1 MRKFLTM
8 CLGLALLVMA
18 VPSQVFA
25 QSGKFEVK
33 GVVVDTFGTPVIGA
47 TVIEQGT
54 TNGVTT
60 DVNGQFVLRVKGGQ
74 SIVSISYIGYLTKEL
89 AAASTELQ
97 RVVLEEDSA
106 MIDDVVVI
114 GYGTVKKN
122 DLTGSVVAVKAEDIN
137 RGAIVSTQDM
147 MQGKVPGLQ
156 VIPGDGGPNS
166 GATIR
171 IRGAASLNASND
183 PLIVIDGV
191 PVASD
196 AGSGMA
202 NPLSLVNPNDI
213 ESFTV
218 LKDASAAAIYGSRA
232 SNGVI
237 IITTK
242 KGKGNKVNVSYN
254 GSMSISHNSERI
266 QTMTPSQFVKFIDK
280 NFPAESTEG
289 QSIAKFRGDKLTDWQ
304 SLIFRTAL
312 SHDHN
317 VSLYGNYDNAMYCDE
332 MPYRVS
338 MGYTSQQGTL
348 HTSKFDRATLDV
360 NFAPKF
366 FNEHLTVA
374 FNAKGVYTHQNYA
387 DGGVVGTAAFF
398 NPTVDPYWRKA
409 DGSIDYSTT
418 NGYYNIGTNEGLE
431 DGIAQGTGDLFA
443 ANTNASL
450 NPLSMLYDVEKHS
463 QTYRTL
469 GNLTFDYKVHGFE
482 ALRFNLNLG
491 MDWSETNEYDG
502 VNPGS
507 IHAYRDSDAKG
518 WGKYTEKYWLR
529 RNHVLDFYANFN
541 ETWGDHNLDVMAG
554 YSWQHFYGGN
564 RDVTYYN
571 ETHQQYEKSTGVF
584 SQEESYLVS
593 FYGRLNY
600 SFASR
605 YLFTFTMRADGSS
618 KFAKGNRWGYFP
630 SAAFAWNIKEES
642 FLEDVEAVST
652 LKLRLGYGITG
663 QQEIGNY
670 MYLAKYVLSE
680 NDLSHQPNMGN
691 DNHVIMTDKEG
702 NTIKGNSFM
711 LSPKAYDPKIRWES
725 TVTYNAGVDFGFW
738 DGLVDGSVDV
748 YRRDTRDLLNWV
760 TVPMGANFGTN
771 LLTNVGSIRNQGL
784 EFSLNFNPVR
794 TRDLS
799 VRFGFN
805 GTFQDTKFVKLNNGD
820 NVMWLNTLG
829 IGTGGIDLQIH
840 KPGYEPYT
848 FVTYAQGYD
857 ANGKPIQNGLIDRSK
872 DGKISEDDRYITGKS
887 PSPDFFFGVNFKV
900 SYKNWDFGF
909 NGHGS
914 VGNYVYNSFFTSNSS
929 ARIDTRGGMS
939 NFATTVLR
947 TDWVGKTNTT
957 PQNTSDLFLENA
969 SFFRLDDI
977 NLGYTFGKLGN
988 TDLKLRVAAGVQNV
1002 FVLTKYT
1009 GVDPEV
1015 SNLSGV
1021 DGTIWPRPR
1030 TYSVRLN
1037 LNF

>member
-8 CLGLALLVMA
+8 CLGLALLVLA
-18 VPSQVFA
+18 VPAQVFA

-33 GVVVDTFGTPVIGA
+33 GVVVDTTGNPVIGA
-47 TVIEQGT
+47 TVVEQGT

-60 DVNGQFVLRVKGGQ
+60 DFNGQFILKVKSGQ
-74 SIVSISYIGYLTKEL
+74 SVVSISYIGYLTKEL
-89 AAASTELQ
+89 AASSTELQ

-122 DLTGSVVAVKAEDIN
+122 DLTGSVVAVKADDIN

-254 GSMSISHNSERI
+254 GSMSVSTNVDRM
-266 QTMTPSQFVKFIDK
+266 QVMTPEQYVDFIDTH
-280 NFPAESTEG
+280 FPVGTTNG
-289 QSIAKFRGDKLTDWQ
+289 DNIAKYRGDNLTDWQ

-317 VSLYGNYDNAMYCDE
+317 VSLYGNYDNGMYCDE
-332 MPYRVS
+332 LPYRASV
-338 MGYTSQQGTL
+338 GYTSQQGTL
-348 HTSKFDRATLDV
+348 HTSKFDRATLDLSLS
-360 NFAPKF
+360 PKF
-366 FNEHLTVA
+366 LNEHLTISV
-374 FNAKGVYTHQNYA
+374 NAKGVYTHQNYA

-398 NPTVDPYWRKA
+398 NPTVDPYWRTD
-409 DGSIDYSTT
+409 DGEIDYETT
-418 NGYYNIGTNEGLE
+418 NGFYNLSLTEGNEL
-431 DGIAQGTGDLFA
+431 GIEKGSGSEFSPNSLAP
-443 ANTNASL
+443 L
-450 NPLSMLYDVEKHS
+450 NPLSMLYDVEKYS
-463 QTYRTL
+463 ETYRAL
-469 GNLTFDYKVHGFE
+469 GNIAIDYKVHGFE

-507 IHAYRDSDAKG
+507 IQAYRDGDAKG
-518 WGKYTEKYWLR
+518 VGKYTEKYWLR

-541 ETWGDHNLDVMAG
+541 ESWGDHNLDVMAG

-571 ETHQQYEKSTGVF
+571 ETHKQYEKSTGAF
-584 SQEESYLVS
+584 GQEESFLVS
-593 FYGRLNY
+593 FYSRLNY

-618 KFAKGNRWGYFP
+618 KFAKDNRWGYFP
-630 SAAFAWNIKEES
+630 SAAFAWNIKEEP
-642 FLEDVEAVST
+642 FLEDSDAIST
-652 LKLRLGYGITG
+652 LKFRLGYGQTG

-670 MYLAKYVLSE
+670 KYLAKYVLSE
-680 NDLSHQPNMGN
+680 NDLSHQPNMGS
-691 DNHVIMTDKEG
+691 DNVNSPEEG
-702 NTIKGNSFM
+702 GVKNSLM
-711 LSPKAYDPKIRWES
+711 LSPTAYDPDIRWES
-725 TVTYNAGVDFGFW
+725 TVTYNAGIDFGFF
-738 DGLVDGSVDV
+738 DGLVDGSLDV

-771 LLTNVGSIRNQGL
+771 LLTNVGSMRNEGV

-799 VRFGFN
+799 IRFGFN
-805 GTFQDTKFVKLNNGD
+805 GTFQNTEFLKLDNGE
-820 NVMWLNTLG
+820 NIMWLNTLG

-840 KPGYEPYT
+840 KPGYSPYT

-857 ANGKPIQNGLIDRSK
+857 ANGKPIQNGLRDLSK
-872 DGKISEDDRYITGKS
+872 DGKITEDDRYITGKS

-914 VGNYVYNSFFTSNSS
+914 VGNYVYNSFFTSNSA
-929 ARIDTRGGMS
+929 ARIDTRGGLS

-947 TDWVGKTNTT
+947 TGWIDNTNTT
-957 PQNTSDLFLENA
+957 PQNTSDLFLEDA

-977 NLGYTFGKLGN
+977 NLGYTFGKIGN
-988 TDLKLRVAAGVQNV
+988 SDMTLRIAAGVQNV